1 MRKEEALRKFLEEAE
16 CRVSWVR
23 KKEMLNRISNGE
35 DPVPPGIPYTEDE
48 WKKRR
53 LEALGRGFKSILSK
67 GYVNPE
73 NPLDGMEYDYWVG
86 IMSALRW
93 VLGDDKHFLDT

>member
-1 MRKEEALRKFLEEAE
+1 MRKEKVLRKFLEEAE

-23 KKEMLNRISNGE
+23 KTVALNRIANGG
-35 DPVPPGIPYTEDE
+35 DPIPPGAPYTEEE
-48 WKKRR
+48 WRKLR
-53 LEALGRGFKSILSK
+53 LDALDQGFKSILSK

-73 NPLDGMEYDYWVG
+73 DPLDGMEYEYWVG

-93 VLGDDKHFLDT
+93 VLGDDRHFLDT